1 MQGITNQN
9 PNQPQN
15 ARTSTIDVPVRIL
28 VPSESVGAIIGKG
41 GQTIRQLTQQTRAKV
56 DVYRGDPMAPNTAL
70 QEKVIT
76 IRGQPENCIN
86 ACREILKVM
95 KVDAESKGK
104 PSDAPLKVLAHNDYI
119 GRIIGKQGNII
130 NTIKKETETTVTVS
144 SINDMS
150 MNVERVITVKGEL
163 ENMIRALEIIHS
175 KVKSAFENDTKT
187 YGAQAIMMGGIPPL
201 PLAPPLP
208 LPFAAATAAAQSVFQ
223 NGNGPSSGSPAAR
236 FAAAAAAAAVAAQ
249 QQGPGGVGPNGPNQQ
264 SSSQNGPQTS
274 SGQYS
279 NYYQPMYH
287 PGQVAPHHHHQ
298 QQQQHQQQSH
308 QQGPSPQSNH
318 NMFQAAG
325 GAGGNQGNLMHQ
337 SNGPQGQHQHMQSQ
351 QQQQQQLQLDGGLS
365 QVMGGPDTETVYL
378 YIPNVAVG
386 AIIGT
391 KGSYIKNIIKLSGA
405 SVKITPMT
413 PEESKEAVER
423 QVVISGT
430 PESQWKAQ
438 YYIYDKIRQERF
450 ASDENVKLRAE
461 LQVPSHIVGRIIG
474 KSGKNVRELQR
485 STGATIKL
493 PEDAAS
499 NHAHSQSQEQSDTT
513 ATAAAATTNSE
524 SENTA
529 EETSE
534 TSQAA
539 QVEESVVSTTET
551 TDNKEAAA
559 SDAAAATSTDVVSS
573 SEAKTD
579 ESVSFDA
586 TATTSTNEGLE
597 NPENPSTS
605 ATPLQG
611 YVIVRIF
618 GTFQAS
624 QCAQRRIQSL
634 VSQSLR
640 GVSGPSI
647 IDVQNPMRHQH
658 DFHQQQQQQLH
669 HLALGPMGGNGGGMS
684 QRSFNNMS
692 NHYQQQQHPHHHQM
706 TAGGMMMPIA
716 SNFHHRGGNGS
727 EYSQPQHHQQ
737 NGRVNGTFSRQN
749 RTQRQHQQQQQST
762 SKDSSFN
769 SQIPAATETTTNSA
783 GQTQVNNNN
792 MSNSS
797 NSSSPQQQQHQQ
809 QNDQEQ
815 SPSVSSS
822 STTTT
827 AQIALQ
833 PTTTPTTNPQSQQA
847 PIIAA
852 TS

>member
-1 MQGITNQN
+1 MQGIANQN
-9 PNQPQN
+9 QNQPQN

-208 LPFAAATAAAQSVFQ
+208 LPFAAAATAAAFQSS
-223 NGNGPSSGSPAAR
+223 NGSLASASPAAR
-236 FAAAAAAAAVAAQ
+236 FAAAAAVAAQ
-249 QQGPGGVGPNGPNQQ
+249 QQHGGQAGQPGGPTGQNQQ
-264 SSSQNGPQTS
+264 TSGQNGGQPG

-287 PGQVAPHHHHQ
+287 SGQAPSHH
-298 QQQQHQQQSH
+298 H

-318 NMFQAAG
+318 NMFQATG
-325 GAGGNQGNLMHQ
+325 GAGSNQGSLMQQ
-337 SNGPQGQHQHMQSQ
+337 SNGPQHQHMQSQ
-351 QQQQQQLQLDGGLS
+351 QHGDSSGIS
-365 QVMGGPDTETVYL
+365 QVMGGPEPETVYL

-405 SVKITPMT
+405 LVKITPMT

-423 QVVISGT
+423 QVVITGT

-493 PEDAAS
+493 PEDAAT
-499 NHAHSQSQEQSDTT
+499 NHANSQTSSQEHSDTT
-513 ATAAAATTNSE
+513 TAAAE

-529 EETSE
+529 EETIE
-534 TSQAA
+534 TVTIQSDT
-539 QVEESVVSTTET
+539 VEESIVSTTET
-551 TDNKEAAA
+551 PAETKETV
-559 SDAAAATSTDVVSS
+559 SDAEV
-573 SEAKTD
+573 KTD
-579 ESVSFDA
+579 ESSVSVDA
-586 TATTSTNEGLE
+586 TTATNEAQENLE
-597 NPENPSTS
+597 NPATTT
-605 ATPLQG
+605 TPLQG

-647 IDVQNPMRHQH
+647 MDVQNPMRHQH
-658 DFHQQQQQQLH
+658 DFHQQQQHHLHHQQQQLH
-669 HLALGPMGGNGGGMS
+669 HLALAPMNGMS

-692 NHYQQQQHPHHHQM
+692 NNHHHQM

-716 SNFHHRGGNGS
+716 SNFHHRGGNGAD
-727 EYSQPQHHQQ
+727 YSNQHHHQHQ
-737 NGRVNGTFSRQN
+737 NGRVNGTYSRQN
-749 RTQRQHQQQQQST
+749 RPQRGQQQQNT

-769 SQIPAATETTTNSA
+769 SQIPIATTETA
-783 GQTQVNNNN
+783 QPQV
-792 MSNSS
+792 SNSNINNIS
-797 NSSSPQQQQHQQ
+797 SSSSSSPQQQQQ

-827 AQIALQ
+827 TSTQH
-833 PTTTPTTNPQSQQA
+833 PQA

>member
-1 MQGITNQN
+1 MQGLSNQN
-9 PNQPQN
+9 PSQAQNN

-130 NTIKKETETTVTVS
+130 NTIKKETDTTVTVS

-201 PLAPPLP
+201 PLAPPA
-208 LPFAAATAAAQSVFQ
+208 FAMAASAS
-223 NGNGPSSGSPAAR
+223 
-236 FAAAAAAAAVAAQ
+236 AAAAAAAAFNAGGPPNSTARFAAVAAAAAAAQ
-249 QQGPGGVGPNGPNQQ
+249 QQHQSSHQQQQ
-264 SSSQNGPQTS
+264 SSQS
-274 SGQYS
+274 SAQSGAVNNAGTGASGGGQSPYS

-287 PGQVAPHHHHQ
+287 SHPGMAQHQ
-298 QQQQHQQQSH
+298 QHAAQNAGMFQMAQSSQMHAHQQQHQQH
-308 QQGPSPQSNH
+308 QHNDLVMNQGPEP
-318 NMFQAAG
+318 
-325 GAGGNQGNLMHQ
+325 
-337 SNGPQGQHQHMQSQ
+337 
-351 QQQQQQLQLDGGLS
+351 
-365 QVMGGPDTETVYL
+365 ETVYL

-405 SVKITPMT
+405 SVKITPLT
-413 PEESKEAVER
+413 PEESKVAVER
-423 QVVISGT
+423 QVVIIGT

-493 PEDAAS
+493 PED
-499 NHAHSQSQEQSDTT
+499 TT
-513 ATAAAATTNSE
+513 NATTNSQTHE
-524 SENTA
+524 QQEPGTVTEATNTG
-529 EETSE
+529 ETSG
-534 TSQAA
+534 A
-539 QVEESVVSTTET
+539 STANAT
-551 TDNKEAAA
+551 TNGQKEGEEAAA
-559 SDAAAATSTDVVSS
+559 SNGDKTASEKSEATIATTITTTNTNTAVAKSETSKDEEGSQSLDATAATST
-573 SEAKTD
+573 EQ
-579 ESVSFDA
+579 E
-586 TATTSTNEGLE
+586 NLE
-597 NPENPSTS
+597 NQASTV
-605 ATPLQG
+605 TPLQG
-611 YVIVRIF
+611 HVIVRIF

-640 GVSGPSI
+640 GVAGPSI
-647 IDVQNPMRHQH
+647 MDVQNPMGAHFQH
-658 DFHQQQQQQLH
+658 MHPSQHHNMVAQTQLM
-669 HLALGPMGGNGGGMS
+669 A

-692 NHYQQQQHPHHHQM
+692 NHHQHHQI
-706 TAGGMMMPIA
+706 GLMPI
-716 SNFHHRGGNGS
+716 SNHFHHRGGNGVD
-727 EYSQPQHHQQ
+727 YQQQ
-737 NGRVNGTFSRQN
+737 NGGPRMNGSTYTRHN
-749 RTQRQHQQQQQST
+749 RRLQSQQQG

-769 SQIPAATETTTNSA
+769 NETSTNLAVPQSTTTPAVTDVVNGTAQSA
-783 GQTQVNNNN
+783 VTTTSSHTNV
-792 MSNSS
+792 SSSS
-797 NSSSPQQQQHQQ
+797 NSTH
-809 QNDQEQ
+809 DQDQ

-822 STTTT
+822 STSN
-827 AQIALQ
+827 Q
-833 PTTTPTTNPQSQQA
+833 TPQT

-852 TS
+852 SS